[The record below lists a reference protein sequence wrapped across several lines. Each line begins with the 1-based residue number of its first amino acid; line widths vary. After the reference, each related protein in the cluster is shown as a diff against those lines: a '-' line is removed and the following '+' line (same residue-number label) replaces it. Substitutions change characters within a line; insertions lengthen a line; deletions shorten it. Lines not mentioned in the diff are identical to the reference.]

1 MGRDELYD
9 ALTNDPSIF
18 EGLVPDGE
26 DAKFDQARALEG
38 ASMGGFVPGPFDP
51 VLPQKL
57 ATLAM
62 ALLLLWGEDDR
73 IVPVAHLPLW
83 REALPQAEVV
93 TYPGVGHLLFW
104 EHAPAVDAIAE
115 FSSR

>member
-1 MGRDELYD
+1 
-9 ALTNDPSIF
+9 
-18 EGLVPDGE
+18 
-26 DAKFDQARALEG
+26 
-38 ASMGGFVPGPFDP
+38 MGGFVPGPFDP
-51 VLPQKL
+51 ALPAKL

-104 EHAPAVDAIAE
+104 EHAAAVEAIAE